1 MRDLWGWGRILPTGN
16 VNGALTTFGSIERL
30 RKQVTLSIPQCCV
43 DLDYNGLFR
52 TELGD
57 GLIDSAEYEQ
67 NGTLKLNLI
76 YE

>member
-1 MRDLWGWGRILPTGN
+1 VAI
-16 VNGALTTFGSIERL
+16 TFDSIEKL
-30 RKQVTLSIPQCCV
+30 RKQVPLSIPQCCQ
-43 DLDYNGLFR
+43 DIDYNGIFR

-67 NGTLKLNLI
+67 NGTLKVNLI